1 MVIVTVVIIVLVVV
15 IIIIIIIIIIDII
28 FITRWCTAENTILR
42 TITQFLGTAYSK
54 LDLFP

>member
-15 IIIIIIIIIIDII
+15 IIIIIIDII
-28 FITRWCTAENTILR
+28 FITWWCTAENTILR
-42 TITQFLGTAYSK
+42 TITQFLGTAYSM